1 MEAVMRANIVIGA
14 LAIFLI
20 PACIYT
26 AHTQDRSVVK
36 SNCTVDC
43 YEAGYKWARQRDID
57 DEDSCPDG
65 DKLFYQGCIAYVG
78 DSSGTKLITALALR
92 YPLVPMT
99 VMTMM
104 ITETTGQKRALMF
117 AKRIAWRALLNC
129 QHY

>member
-78 DSSGTKLITALALR
+78 DSSGTANEADNGIGT
-92 YPLVPMT
+92 PLPLSPDD
-99 VMTMM
+99 
-104 ITETTGQKRALMF
+104 GDDDDD
-117 AKRIAWRALLNC
+117 N
-129 QHY
+129 